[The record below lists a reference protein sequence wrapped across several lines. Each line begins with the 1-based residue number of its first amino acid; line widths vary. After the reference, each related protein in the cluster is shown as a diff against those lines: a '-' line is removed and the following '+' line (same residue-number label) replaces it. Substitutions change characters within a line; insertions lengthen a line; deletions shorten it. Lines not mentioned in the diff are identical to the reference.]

1 MTKVWV
7 VIIGTRAQLVKMA
20 PVMLAAQED
29 GHHVHVI
36 ITGQH
41 KDTMVD
47 LAEDLGVLHLM
58 PIDHAGS
65 EKSTILKLLTWAP
78 VALFR
83 CYSMIGRIAK
93 DSCVEWVLV
102 HGDTASTFIGALA
115 AKFKGCRVAHI
126 ESGLSSHKILN
137 PFPEEIIRRLVSR
150 IAYASLCPDADS
162 AGRMK
167 EIGVALVVNT
177 KGNTIIDVLK
187 KAIEK
192 NKNNSPVSE
201 KSIVVSLHRF
211 ENIMSSSRLEY
222 LVNTI
227 CALSDYFNIYFIMH
241 PPTYKRLIS
250 TGLLDKLSA
259 HKGIV
264 LQPRMNYTKFITLV
278 SGAEVVLTDGG
289 SNQEELAFLG
299 IPTILMRDYSER
311 PDGLGGNIVFE
322 SAPGMNLVAYL
333 ESGKYL
339 GLKKKRV
346 PGYDKSPSELIV
358 SSLTAN
364 TKCQSSPFQR
374 CGDAVE
380 QVHTDQ

>member
-58 PIDHAGS
+58 PIDHIGS

-83 CYSMIGRIAK
+83 CYSMIGRIVK
-93 DSCVEWVLV
+93 HSCVEWVLV

-115 AKFKGCRVAHI
+115 GKFKGCRIAHI
-126 ESGLSSHKILN
+126 ESGLSSHKIFN
-137 PFPEEIIRRLVSR
+137 PFPEEIIRQLVSR
-150 IAYASLCPDADS
+150 MAYASLCPDAVS

-167 EIGVALVVNT
+167 EIGVDLVVNT
-177 KGNTIIDVLK
+177 KGNTIIDALK

-192 NKNNSPVSE
+192 NKNNSPVSQ

-211 ENIMSSSRLEY
+211 ENIMYSSRLEY
-222 LVNTI
+222 LVETI
-227 CALSDYFNIYFIMH
+227 CSLSQNFTIYFIMH
-241 PPTYKRLIS
+241 PPTRKRLNLS
-250 TGLLDKLSA
+250 GLLDKLNA
-259 HKGIV
+259 KKNII
-264 LQPRMNYTKFITLV
+264 LQPRMNYTSFMSLV
-278 SGAEVVLTDGG
+278 SCAGAVLTDGG

-311 PDGLGGNIVFE
+311 SDGLDRNVVFE
-322 SAPGMNLVAYL
+322 RALGTDLINYL
-333 ESGKYL
+333 ESGKYVE
-339 GLKKKRV
+339 LKVGRAANQ
-346 PGYDKSPSELIV
+346 DQSPSNQIV
-358 SSLTAN
+358 KSLAEN
-364 TKCQSSPFQR
+364 AGYQGNPCR
-374 CGDAVE
+374 
-380 QVHTDQ
+380 